1 MNITSITPDKVIL
14 STQATETFRKIRK
27 LEDKNDPNRRDDLYG
42 PYEAVWLERTG
53 QLPPEYFEENDP
65 EPWKLLGDEARRN
78 ILWQALSGCLD
89 INAQWALI
97 YIQLVMD
104 DALDDDDFAKEL
116 AKVNKQFLHSLDHRH
131 DNNETHKHMKNHVG
145 HIDCPGCSATA
156 ALLMIDP
163 MLRARFEKEIAKLN
177 NLTPSERMD
186 ILREE
191 GLDRYLNTT
200 IQDEKDGKIILPDSE

>member
-1 MNITSITPDKVIL
+1 MKITSITPDGVIL
-14 STQATETFRKIRK
+14 STQATEIFRQIQK
-27 LEDKNDPNRRDDLYG
+27 LENKDDPNRRDDLYG
-42 PYEAVWLERTG
+42 PYETVWIARTG
-53 QLPPEYFEENDP
+53 KLPPEYFEENDP

-89 INAQWALI
+89 INSEWSLI

-104 DALDDDDFAKEL
+104 GSLNDNDFAKEL

-131 DNNETHKHMKNHVG
+131 DSHNTHQHMKNHVG

-163 MLRARFEKEIAKLN
+163 EIRYRFEKEITKLTK
-177 NLTPSERMD
+177 LTPTERMD
-186 ILREE
+186 ILRSE
-191 GLDRYLNTT
+191 GLGKYLNST
-200 IQDEKDGKIILPDSE
+200 IQDENDGKIILPDN